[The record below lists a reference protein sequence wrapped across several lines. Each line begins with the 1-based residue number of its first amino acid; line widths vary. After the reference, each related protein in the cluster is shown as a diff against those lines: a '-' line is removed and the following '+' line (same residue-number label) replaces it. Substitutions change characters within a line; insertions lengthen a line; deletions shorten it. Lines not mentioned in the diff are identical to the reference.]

1 MGERS
6 AAFGGLLIGITIV
19 LALAYSLGDSQHL
32 ISWSFDALRDGGRFA
47 DQVGRRAAA
56 RLQRTL

>member
-32 ISWSFDALRDGGRFA
+32 VNWSLEVIRDSGRFA
-47 DQVGRRAAA
+47 DHVGRRTAA
-56 RLQRTL
+56 RLLRGL

>member
-19 LALAYSLGDSQHL
+19 LALAYSLGDSHHL
-32 ISWSFDALRDGGRFA
+32 INWSVDVIRDTGRVA
-47 DQVGRRAAA
+47 DHVGQRTAA
-56 RLQRTL
+56 RLQSSL

>member
-6 AAFGGLLIGITIV
+6 AAFGGLLIGLTII

-32 ISWSFDALRDGGRFA
+32 VSWSLEVIRDTGRFA
-47 DQVGRRAAA
+47 DHVGWWTAA
-56 RLQRTL
+56 RLQRSL